1 LGFTDFAFL
10 VIYHTGS
17 PILIWLSYS
26 IWEQRLRVLL
36 KKELK
41 NSDVGSLGR
50 IVLPKVKFVQK
61 SCLFVWFYVVCGSF
75 FVFVGKVEKMEK
87 KKKKSQPL
95 SFI

>member
-1 LGFTDFAFL
+1 M
-10 VIYHTGS
+10 
-17 PILIWLSYS
+17 
-26 IWEQRLRVLL
+26 L

-75 FVFVGKVEKMEK
+75 FVFVGKVERREK
-87 KKKKSQPL
+87 RKRVNHYPL
-95 SFI
+95 YDCDLDCPIANSSLTFRSLHKT